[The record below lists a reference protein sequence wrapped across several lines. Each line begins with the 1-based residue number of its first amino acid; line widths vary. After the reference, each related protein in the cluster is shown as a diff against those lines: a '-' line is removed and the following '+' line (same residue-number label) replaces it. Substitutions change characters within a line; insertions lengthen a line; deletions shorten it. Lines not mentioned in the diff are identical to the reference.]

1 MRRHAEQCEGV
12 GDVRVWL
19 CGWCVG
25 GVRVWS
31 NLLPTLYGNKAGELG
46 DYGVLSTGVDDV
58 ILTLSL
64 DKLNN
69 QVHSYACQ
77 PS

>member
-1 MRRHAEQCEGV
+1 M
-12 GDVRVWL
+12 
-19 CGWCVG
+19 G

-31 NLLPTLYGNKAGELG
+31 NLLPMLYGNKAGELG